1 VRTAALVVAAGLAAA
16 CGPSIPN
23 YDYSQEPNPIQREFV
38 IGVEDSLLIN
48 VWRNPEL
55 TTDARVR
62 PDGTIT
68 MPLVGDLKAKGRT
81 PSELRDEIQSRLA
94 RWIKDD
100 TAVVTVAVTEVNSYR
115 YTVSGEVN
123 TPGVF
128 TSRHYVTA
136 VEAIAQAGGFTRYAE
151 RDKVKIQRR
160 NESGE
165 LRMIPLSFDAIAK
178 GDHPEMNVTVLAG
191 DTIIVP

>member
-1 VRTAALVVAAGLAAA
+1 VRIAAVVVAAVLAA
-16 CGPSIPN
+16 CGPSIPKF
-23 YDYSQEPNPIQREFV
+23 DYAKEPNPLTREFV
-38 IGVEDSLLIN
+38 IGVEDSLQIN

-55 TTDARVR
+55 TTQARVR

-81 PSELRDEIQSRLA
+81 PSELRDEIQHRLS
-94 RWIKDD
+94 RWIKDEA
-100 TAVVTVAVTEVNSYR
+100 AVVTVAVTEVNSYR

-123 TPGVF
+123 TPGLF
-128 TSRHYVTA
+128 TSRHYVTV

-151 RDKVKIQRR
+151 RDKLKVQRR
-160 NESGE
+160 GESGE
-165 LRMIPLSFDAIAK
+165 LREIPLNFDAIAG